1 MLIKLFSARIFPLVP
16 FPQRI
21 SPLPGIIIQ
30 TGRPHVET
38 LLAPYRETIGRDY
51 LGYRNHV
58 YRAITYALHFLNG
71 QHEQLIETVFVYHDL
86 GLWTDR
92 ELAYLE
98 PSESLAV
105 SDNEKFGWGLD
116 PVVLRDAIHWHHKI
130 FRYHGPN
137 QDVVE
142 ACRKAD
148 WIDAS
153 KGWCRKG
160 MSRRSIRLVEKE
172 FPNYGFHASLVRLA
186 RDYGGTTIA
195 GGIKVARGILK
206 W

>member
-1 MLIKLFSARIFPLVP
+1 
-16 FPQRI
+16 
-21 SPLPGIIIQ
+21 LPDIIIQ
-30 TGRPHVET
+30 KERPRVEA

-51 LGYRNHV
+51 LGYRNHI
-58 YRAITYALHFLNG
+58 YRTTTYALHFLDG
-71 QHEQLIETVFVYHDL
+71 RYEQLVETIFVYHDL

-105 SDNEKFGWGLD
+105 SDNEKYGWGID
-116 PVVLRDAIHWHHKI
+116 PVTLRDAIHWHHKI

-160 MSRRSIRLVEKE
+160 ISRRSIRLVEKE
-172 FPNYGFHASLVRLA
+172 FPNDGFHASLVRMA
-186 RDYGGTTIA
+186 RDYGGSTIT

>member
-1 MLIKLFSARIFPLVP
+1 MRRCTPKRSTTIFNQTVFSKNNSICPIPAKNIT
-16 FPQRI
+16 
-21 SPLPGIIIQ
+21 LPGIIIQ
-30 TGRPHVET
+30 TVRPHVET

-71 QHEQLIETVFVYHDL
+71 QHEQLVETVFVYHDM
-86 GLWTDR
+86 GLWTAR

-130 FRYHGPN
+130 FRYRGPN
-137 QDVVE
+137 EAVIE

-148 WIDAS
+148 WIDATQ
-153 KGWCRKG
+153 GLCARG
-160 MSRRSIRLVEKE
+160 LVEGIFSEWKKR
-172 FPNYGFHASLVRLA
+172 FR
-186 RDYGGTTIA
+186 IA
-195 GGIKVARGILK
+195 AFMLH
-206 W
+206 